1 METPTINDIK
11 TLIQIKT
18 ADDIRS
24 VEVVDDFID
33 DGQHCAIAK
42 INGANIEFLWHDDL
56 KFLTEWQTFK
66 GALFHNLQHTLMQ
79 HHIEPLL
86 FNGEATEEMVE
97 WADRYDQSYA
107 Q

>member
-18 ADDIRS
+18 ANDIRS

-33 DGQHCAIAK
+33 DGQHCAIAE

-86 FNGEATEEMVE
+86 LNGEATEEMVE